1 LAEDGVVTTSHFIL
15 DETDSLW
22 KYPDA
27 AMHRRCFL
35 AWPARGEFV
44 AKFNHEMARRPR
56 RDGSTE
62 QMESD
67 GSVVWIPA

>member
-35 AWPARGEFV
+35 AWPARGDFV
-44 AKFNHEMARRPR
+44 AAFNHEMAKRPR
-56 RDGSTE
+56 PDGNRE
-62 QMESD
+62 QMEPD
-67 GSVVWIPA
+67 GRVVSVPA